1 MKWIGQNIYDLA
13 SKFRNIVDFSEN
25 VTFYQPVNGADPEI
39 SIGSSATERLRI
51 NINYQGS
58 ASISAQGIGFKT
70 FTESTTANDGK
81 MTFSPDENY
90 VLAIDDG
97 GIDFQTG
104 YGISINGADIIT
116 DSSGTATL
124 SNIDALDATTEATIE
139 TAIDTL
145 ANLTSVGTIGTGVWE
160 GTTIKTAYIG
170 NDQVTEDKLADTLLA
185 EIDANTAKNTNVT
198 TNLSTTTSTTTVRVD
213 SSDGTN
219 ATLPVAT
226 TSIGGVMSKAMFD
239 EHTANN
245 AKNTNV
251 VGNLTAVASE
261 ERLTVATSNGSD
273 VNLPAATNT
282 AWGAMTDN
290 LVEALEANTAK
301 NTNVVTNL
309 SVASSTGSRIIA
321 SSDGTNA
328 TIPVATTSVSGVMS
342 TAIFDEHTA
351 NNAKNTSSNVYG
363 DYIRLL
369 PSDFAT
375 NADGG
380 NSKLGVAYVNTA
392 GTGYG
397 MKVPSND
404 TELFAFVSIPE
415 GMKATHVEIFGK
427 RTRGI
432 EVFEVQINATTMTSK
447 GTGNCNTELSITNVD
462 ATATNLLAI
471 YVDITSVSADRV
483 YGGRVKIAAQ

>member
-185 EIDANTAKNTNVT
+185 EIDANTAKNTNV
-198 TNLSTTTSTTTVRVD
+198 
-213 SSDGTN
+213 
-219 ATLPVAT
+219 
-226 TSIGGVMSKAMFD
+226 
-239 EHTANN
+239 
-245 AKNTNV
+245 
-251 VGNLTAVASE
+251 VGDLTASASGTA
-261 ERLTVATSNGSD
+261 LTVATSNGENVD
-273 VNLPAATNT
+273 LPAATNSR
-282 AWGAMTDN
+282 WGIMSDD
-290 LVEALEANTAK
+290 LVTALEANTAK

-328 TIPVATTSVSGVMS
+328 TIPIATTSVSGVMS

-351 NNAKNTSSNVYG
+351 NGRKNTSSNVYG

-375 NADGG
+375 NSDGG
-380 NSKLGVAYVNTA
+380 TGKHGVGFVSAA
-392 GTGYG
+392 GSGYG
-397 MKVPSND
+397 IKIPSNAA
-404 TELFAFVSIPE
+404 ELFAFVSIPE
-415 GMKATHVEIFGK
+415 GMKATHVEIFGL
-427 RTRGI
+427 RTRGV
-432 EVFEVQINATTMTSK
+432 EVFEVQINDTTAVSK
-447 GTGNCNTELSITNVD
+447 GTGNCNTEFAMTNVN

-471 YVDITSVSADRV
+471 EVDTASTSADRV

>member
-251 VGNLTAVASE
+251 VGNLTASANGV
-261 ERLTVATSNGSD
+261 RLEVATSNGSN
-273 VNLPAATNT
+273 VNLPVATNS
-282 AWGAMTDN
+282 AWGIMSDD
-290 LVEALEANTAK
+290 LVTALEANTAK
-301 NTNVVTNL
+301 VTRHTLIDSDAFTGASSSNVASAESIKAYADTKVASDAQKQLTYYFMQADIDTTKTYIGLQEADAESTSSTNKNLPILAPFAGKLLKVFLRASGNL
-309 SVASSTGSRIIA
+309 SGKTLTWRLETQAAGSTTLAAPTIVGTQSGAGCTNATMTTYDFTSSLDSGDNIIDA
-321 SSDGTNA
+321 GDTVQLSVQSDGT
-328 TIPVATTSVSGVMS
+328 T
-342 TAIFDEHTA
+342 
-351 NNAKNTSSNVYG
+351 NNTKY
-363 DYIRLL
+363 YITCLWEW
-369 PSDFAT
+369 D
-375 NADGG
+375 
-380 NSKLGVAYVNTA
+380 
-392 GTGYG
+392 
-397 MKVPSND
+397 
-404 TELFAFVSIPE
+404 
-415 GMKATHVEIFGK
+415 
-427 RTRGI
+427 
-432 EVFEVQINATTMTSK
+432 
-447 GTGNCNTELSITNVD
+447 LS
-462 ATATNLLAI
+462 
-471 YVDITSVSADRV
+471 
-483 YGGRVKIAAQ
+483 